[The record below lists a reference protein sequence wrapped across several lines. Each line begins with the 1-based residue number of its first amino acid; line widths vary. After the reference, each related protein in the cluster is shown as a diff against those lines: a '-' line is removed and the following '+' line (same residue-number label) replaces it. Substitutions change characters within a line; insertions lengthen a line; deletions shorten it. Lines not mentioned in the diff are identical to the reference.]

1 MTSNNESNSRP
12 DGRSGGFIGGLPKK
26 QAIAIAVVLLL
37 GTAAG
42 IGILTGV
49 GKSGASTEEAHGHG
63 HDEAKGHDDG
73 EHHGDAKGGE
83 RSAKSEAKGHK
94 DADAH
99 ADGEHHEAKESHDDE
114 GLIRFTPEQMK
125 SAGVVVDTVQAATL
139 QGSYQLPGEV
149 KFNED
154 RTAHVVPRVSG
165 VVEAVLVALGQQ
177 VRKGQVLAVV
187 SSPAV
192 SDQRADL
199 QAAQKRMQLA
209 KLTYEREK
217 RLFEEKISP
226 QQDVQIAEQ
235 ALRET
240 EIAVANARQKLQA
253 VGASPESGS
262 LNRFELRAPFD
273 GTIVEKHIA
282 LGEQVREDANVFT
295 VSDLRS
301 VWAQISVPAKDLP
314 MVRVGDAVTV
324 RATAFEQS
332 ASGKVA
338 YVGSLIGE
346 ATRTAQARVT
356 LENPDA
362 VWRPG
367 LFVNVEIKSAAFSA
381 PVTVTAGAVQTLEDK
396 TVVFVRQGEGFVPQ
410 RVKVGRADAR
420 RVEILDGLKAGTAYI
435 AAGSFL
441 AKAELGKATA
451 SHAH

>member
-1 MTSNNESNSRP
+1 MNFNDESKDRAGTSR
-12 DGRSGGFIGGLPKK
+12 GGVPKK

-49 GKSGASTEEAHGHG
+49 GKSGAATEESHGHG

-73 EHHGDAKGGE
+73 EHHGEAKAG
-83 RSAKSEAKGHK
+83 AKSSDTSGHK
-94 DADAH
+94 DADGH
-99 ADGEHHEAKESHDDE
+99 GDGEHHEGKQAESHEDE
-114 GLIRFTPEQMK
+114 GLLRFTPEQMK
-125 SAGVVVDTVQAATL
+125 AAGIVVETAQAATL

-165 VVEAVLVALGQQ
+165 VVEAVPVALGQQ

-199 QAAQKRMQLA
+199 QAALKRLQLA
-209 KLTYEREK
+209 RTTYEREK
-217 RLFEEKISP
+217 KLFEEKISP
-226 QQDVQIAEQ
+226 QQDVQVAEQ

-253 VGASPESGS
+253 VGASLESGA

-314 MVRVGDAVTV
+314 VVRVGDAVTV
-324 RATAFEQS
+324 RAAAFEQS

-367 LFVNVEIKSAAFSA
+367 LFVNVEMKGAPFTA
-381 PVTVTAGAVQTLEDK
+381 PVSVAADAVQTLEEK
-396 TVVFVRQGEGFVPQ
+396 TVVFIRKGEGFVAQP
-410 RVKVGRADAR
+410 VKVGRADAR
-420 RVEILDGLKAGTAYI
+420 RVEILDGLKAGTPHI
-435 AAGSFL
+435 AAGSFV
-441 AKAELGKATA
+441 AKAELGKASA